1 MRADVG
7 WTSLSDTFLAWA
19 SEPRTGSTAV
29 VTNDFVTGWLWCLLN
44 P

>member
-1 MRADVG
+1 MRADVE
-7 WTSLSDTFLAWA
+7 WISLSDTFLPWA

-29 VTNDFVTGWLWCLLN
+29 VTNDFVAGRLWCLLN